1 MTPRAAIA
9 AVALGL
15 AMATTAAAA
24 PRKVLVL
31 PVDGNADAATRSRL
45 TTQIARLARGL
56 DGEVGTAEA
65 TFADTALAVGCDPRA
80 PRCSDEVIATLG
92 VDELVWGTATRDG
105 AQTRLVVR
113 RAGKG
118 GPAREVSTTVA
129 AGEPSERIDA
139 RIAPVFAAAAAAPP
153 PGPEAAIARPPSPPE
168 PTVPP
173 PAEAAPARV
182 DSGSVAPSGRVI
194 DPGQPGPLMPAG
206 PADRRDRN
214 VGIGLVAG
222 GAVSLALGV
231 ALWASYAS
239 LQSQIDDHDTDSRA
253 DFDDL
258 TALEDRAA
266 TYAIA
271 GDVAVVVG
279 LAAGGLGA
287 YYLIRHRRHRRHRV
301 AVAPTAFAHGAG
313 LTLTIHGGL

>member
-15 AMATTAAAA
+15 VMATTAAAA

-45 TTQIARLARGL
+45 TAQIARLARGL

-139 RIAPVFAAAAAAPP
+139 RIAPVFAAAAVAPPP

-182 DSGSVAPSGRVI
+182 DSGSVAPSG
-194 DPGQPGPLMPAG
+194 PLAPAG
-206 PADRRDRN
+206 PVDRRDRN

-271 GDVAVVVG
+271 GDIAVVVG
-279 LAAGGLGA
+279 VAAGGLGA
-287 YYLIRHRRHRRHRV
+287 YYLIRHRRHRV
-301 AVAPTAFAHGAG
+301 AVAPAAFAHGAG